1 MLVKEEVCKN
11 LSDEEIIKKSLLEI
25 DYFACLYNRYDKK
38 LLRYIKRLSMTSE
51 EEANDILQDSFIK
64 IWRNINNYD
73 SNLKFSSWVYRIVH
87 NETVT
92 HYRKNVSFGKNN
104 TVKID
109 NSDNL
114 DISEDDDAGNNEE
127 HYILTHKVL
136 QKMSLKYR
144 EVLVLSFLEKMSY
157 TEISDVLKIPEGSVA
172 SRINRAK
179 KMFKSIVEKENISIN
194 E

>member
-109 NSDNL
+109 NSDNPH
-114 DISEDDDAGNNEE
+114 I
-127 HYILTHKVL
+127 
-136 QKMSLKYR
+136 
-144 EVLVLSFLEKMSY
+144 
-157 TEISDVLKIPEGSVA
+157 
-172 SRINRAK
+172 
-179 KMFKSIVEKENISIN
+179 
-194 E
+194 